1 MLAFS
6 DNCIDGVALI
16 ELKDDFTEFKEM
28 VPRSGLRLKL
38 KGLIG
43 SGPLMIHVSLLSKQ

>member
-16 ELKDDFTEFKEM
+16 GLKDDFTEFKEM
-28 VPRSGLRLKL
+28 VPESGLRLKL
-38 KGLIG
+38 KRIDRQWSSHDPGK
-43 SGPLMIHVSLLSKQ
+43 SFK